1 MVSTDRID
9 FTKPIPAASL
19 VELVGRVE
27 KVGLTS
33 IKIKVA
39 VYLEKMNEDFR
50 EQVVA
55 GSFTLVAI
63 DKNHKPLSVE

>member
-27 KVGLTS
+27 KVGCTS

-63 DKNHKPLSVE
+63 DENHTSVPVA